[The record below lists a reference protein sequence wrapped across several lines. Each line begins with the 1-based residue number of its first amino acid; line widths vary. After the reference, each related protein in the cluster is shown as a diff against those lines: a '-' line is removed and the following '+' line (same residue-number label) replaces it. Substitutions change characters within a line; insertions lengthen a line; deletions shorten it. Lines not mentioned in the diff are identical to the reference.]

1 MAGHEGE
8 KMTVCVA
15 LKVHDCIVFT
25 ADSATSLTG
34 LDEQG
39 QQRVVNIYDHANKV
53 FNLHKDL
60 PIAAMTAGIGNF
72 GVCSISTIS
81 KDLRALLMDG
91 NSDYEIDTSNYTIEE
106 VATKARKYLFED
118 RFLKLDDKPQGTFQ
132 YWIGG
137 YSSGQDLG
145 EIWKVQIQNG
155 VCPDPICEA
164 AREQPQMISWGGQTE
179 AINRILLGYGQ
190 GLPEALLTAGLPEPD
205 LAAAMTHVASR
216 TQASLLNAAMPT
228 RDAID
233 LAVFLAET
241 QKQFVRFSI
250 GSNTVGG
257 ELDVATVTKHEGFKW
272 IKRKHYYSR
281 ELNPLETDH
290 A

>member
-1 MAGHEGE
+1 
-8 KMTVCVA
+8 MTVCVA

-34 LDEQG
+34 VDAGGHQSI
-39 QQRVVNIYDHANKV
+39 VNIYDHANKV
-53 FNLHKDL
+53 FNLHKRL

-72 GVCSISTIS
+72 GTCSVSTIS
-81 KDLRALLMDG
+81 KDLRALFMNGADFSL
-91 NSDYEIDTSNYTIEE
+91 SIDDYTIEE
-106 VATKARKYLFED
+106 VAKKARDYLFET
-118 RFLKLDDKPQGTFQ
+118 RYAALEHKPLGTFQ

-145 EIWKVQIQNG
+145 EIWKIQIHDG
-155 VCPDPICEA
+155 DCPEPVCEA
-164 AREQPQMISWGGQTE
+164 SRDTPSMISWGGQTD
-179 AINRILLGYGQ
+179 AINRLLLGYGQ
-190 GLPEALLTAGLPEPD
+190 ALPQALLDAGLPEAELQAC
-205 LAAAMTHVASR
+205 MMHVASR
-216 TQASLLNAAMPT
+216 TQAGLANPAMPT

-233 LAVFLAET
+233 LAIFLAET

-257 ELDVATVTKHEGFKW
+257 DLDVATVTKHEGFKW
-272 IKRKHYYSR
+272 INRKHYYSR
-281 ELNPLETDH
+281 DLNPLETDH

>member
-1 MAGHEGE
+1 
-8 KMTVCVA
+8 MTVCVA

-34 LDEQG
+34 IDEAGRQH
-39 QQRVVNIYDHANKV
+39 VVNIYDHANKV
-53 FNLHKDL
+53 FNLHKGL
-60 PIAAMTAGIGNF
+60 PIAGMTAGIGNF
-72 GVCSISTIS
+72 GPCSISTMS
-81 KDLRALLMDG
+81 KDLRALFTSSSDG
-91 NSDYEIDTSNYTIEE
+91 YRISADDYTLEE
-106 VATKARKYLFED
+106 VANLVRKYFFEV
-118 RFLKLDDKPQGTFQ
+118 RFASLETKPQGTFQ

-137 YSSGQDLG
+137 YSAKQDLG
-145 EIWKVQIQNG
+145 EIWKIHIQDG
-155 VCPDPICEA
+155 DCPAPACEA
-164 AREQPQMISWGGQTE
+164 ARDLPAMISWGGQTE
-179 AINRILLGYGQ
+179 AINRLLLGYGQ
-190 GLPEALLTAGLPEPD
+190 GLPNALLSAGLDPEHLD
-205 LAAAMTHVASR
+205 ACIRHVAQH
-216 TQASLLNAAMPT
+216 TQAGLANPAMPT

-257 ELDVATVTKHEGFKW
+257 DLDVATVTKHEGFKW
-272 IKRKHYYSR
+272 IRRKHYYSR

>member
-1 MAGHEGE
+1 
-8 KMTVCVA
+8 MTVCVA
-15 LKVHDCIVFT
+15 LKVHDCIVFA
-25 ADSATSLTG
+25 ADSATTLTG
-34 LDEQG
+34 QDQTGAQL
-39 QQRVVNIYDHANKV
+39 VVNIYDHANKV
-53 FNLHKDL
+53 FNLHKRL

-72 GVCSISTIS
+72 GACSISTIS
-81 KDLRALLMDG
+81 KDLRALFTNGDP
-91 NSDYEIDTSNYTIEE
+91 DYALGADYTLEE
-106 VATKARKYLFED
+106 VATKARKYLFEE
-118 RFLKLDDKPQGTFQ
+118 RFSKLTEKPMGTFQ

-137 YSSGQDLG
+137 YSAKQDLG
-145 EIWKVQIQNG
+145 EIWKLQINDG
-155 VCPDPICEA
+155 DCPPPHCEA
-164 AREQPQMISWGGQTE
+164 SKDVSNMISWGGQTE

-190 GLPEALLTAGLPEPD
+190 GLPEALLSAGLPPD
-205 LAAAMTHVASR
+205 KLEACMRHVAAR
-216 TQASLLNAAMPT
+216 TQAGLANPAMPT

-233 LAVFLAET
+233 LAMFLADA

-281 ELNPLETDH
+281 DLNPLETDH

>member
-1 MAGHEGE
+1 
-8 KMTVCVA
+8 MTVCVA

-34 LDEQG
+34 VDAQG
-39 QQRVVNIYDHANKV
+39 NHHVVNIYDHANKV
-53 FNLHKDL
+53 FNLHKYL

-72 GVCSISTIS
+72 GMCSISTIS
-81 KDLRALLMDG
+81 KDLRALLANGDG
-91 NSDYEIDTSNYTIEE
+91 DYQISAEDYSIEE
-106 VATKARKYLFED
+106 VATKARKYLYEE
-118 RFLKLDDKPQGTFQ
+118 RFAKLDEKPQGTFQ

-137 YSSGQDLG
+137 YSANQDLG
-145 EIWKVQIQNG
+145 EVWKVQIQDG
-155 VCPDPICEA
+155 DCPEPVCEA
-164 AREQPQMISWGGQTE
+164 PRDVPSMISWGGQTE

-190 GLPEALLTAGLPEPD
+190 GLPEALLSAGLPEENLD
-205 LAAAMTHVASR
+205 ACIRHVAAR
-216 TQASLLNAAMPT
+216 TQAGLANPAMPT

-272 IKRKHYYSR
+272 IRRKHYYNR
-281 ELNPLETDH
+281 QLNPLETDH